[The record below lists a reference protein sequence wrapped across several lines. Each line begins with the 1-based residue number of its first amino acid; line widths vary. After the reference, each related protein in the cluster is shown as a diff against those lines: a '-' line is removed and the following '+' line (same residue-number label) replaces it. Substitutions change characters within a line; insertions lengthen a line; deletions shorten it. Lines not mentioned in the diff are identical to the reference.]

1 MSAKEREKEKEDF
14 FLAGLAT
21 QAQTTTVRRSMP
33 RVYGTYTE
41 LSQHE
46 K

>member
-21 QAQTTTVRRSMP
+21 QAQTTTARRSMP